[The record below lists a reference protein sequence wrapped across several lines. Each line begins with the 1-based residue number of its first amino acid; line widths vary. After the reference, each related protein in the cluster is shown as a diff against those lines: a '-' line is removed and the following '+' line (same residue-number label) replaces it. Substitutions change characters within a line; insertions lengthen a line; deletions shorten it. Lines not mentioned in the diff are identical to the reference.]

1 MTDTSTP
8 FGELDINLKNRR
20 INYFYQLMG
29 SHLSILLIS
38 FLILSLLFVR
48 YVEDFAYQDK
58 AEELE
63 AYGQQILRDLE
74 GPRPAANLEQYVSIL
89 QAQGINFIV
98 FDQQSRILYPIS
110 EAFPPVELTAEEW
123 NLIERGETLVVNR
136 DVQRFENTVTFVAMP
151 YVEDDQLAGGVLLA
165 SPVSGTSEMISE
177 LNRTL
182 LTAMLAALAIA
193 LLLSYLLSKLHV
205 SRLQRMRKATA
216 MVSEGNYN
224 VELPESGYDE
234 FGDLAKDFNG
244 MTVKLQQSNEEIDR
258 LENRRRQF
266 MADVSHEMRTPLTT
280 IAGVVEGLRSGMI
293 EEEQKEKGMNLV
305 SEETKRLMRLVNEN
319 LDYEKIRSNQV
330 TLLKEAVETAELL
343 EIIKEQL
350 EIQAAEKGN
359 KIKIDAPEG
368 QQVYVDMD
376 RIIQVLTNI
385 VKNSIQFTENG
396 EIRLSS
402 FVEPGYTVIEVKDT
416 GAGIDVEEIDLI
428 WRRFFKSDVSRGS
441 GQFGLG
447 LSIVKQLVELHG
459 GDIRVESEKGVGTK
473 FTIRLPDEK

>member
-1 MTDTSTP
+1 M
-8 FGELDINLKNRR
+8 KNRR

-38 FLILSLLFVR
+38 FLILSLLFIR
-48 YVEDFAYQDK
+48 FVEDFAYQDK

-63 AYGQQILRDLE
+63 NYGQEILAELE
-74 GPRPAANLEQYVSIL
+74 GPRPGANLEQYVSIL
-89 QAQGINFIV
+89 QAQNINFIV

-110 EAFPPVELTAEEW
+110 EAFPPVELAPEEW
-123 NLIERGETLVVNR
+123 NTIERGETLVVNR
-136 DVQRFENTVTFVAMP
+136 DVERFEDTVTFVALP
-151 YVEDDQLAGGVLLA
+151 YVEGNQLAGGVLLA
-165 SPVSGTSEMISE
+165 APVSGTSEMIYE

-216 MVSEGNYN
+216 MVSEGNYE
-224 VELPESGYDE
+224 VKLPESGSDE
-234 FGDLAKDFNG
+234 FGDLAKDFNN
-244 MTVKLQQSNEEIDR
+244 MTTKLHASSEEIER

-280 IAGVVEGLRSGMI
+280 IAGVIEGLRSNMI
-293 EEEQKEKGMNLV
+293 EEEQREKGIRLV
-305 SEETKRLMRLVNEN
+305 SEETRRLIRLVNEN

-330 TLLKEAVETAELL
+330 ALLKERMETKELL
-343 EIIKEQL
+343 EIIQDQMEFL
-350 EIQAAEKGN
+350 AAEKGN
-359 KIKIDAPEG
+359 TITIETPEN
-368 QQVYVDMD
+368 QEVYVDMD
-376 RIIQVLTNI
+376 RMIQVLTNI
-385 VKNSIQFTENG
+385 VKNSIQFTSNG

-402 FVEPGYTVIEVKDT
+402 YSEPGFTIIEVEDT
-416 GAGIDVEEIDLI
+416 GNGINVEEIDLI

-459 GDIRVESEKGVGTK
+459 GDIRVESEQGKGTK
-473 FTIRLPDEK
+473 FIIRLPDEK

>member
-1 MTDTSTP
+1 
-8 FGELDINLKNRR
+8 
-20 INYFYQLMG
+20 MG

-38 FLILSLLFVR
+38 FLILSLLFIR
-48 YVEDFAYQDK
+48 FVEDFAYQDK

-63 AYGQQILRDLE
+63 NYGEQILAELE
-74 GPRPAANLEQYVSIL
+74 GPRPGVNLEPYVSIL
-89 QAQGINFIV
+89 QAQNINFIV

-110 EAFPPVELTAEEW
+110 EAFPPVELSPEEW
-123 NLIERGETLVVNR
+123 NTIERGETLVVNR
-136 DVQRFENTVTFVAMP
+136 DVERFEDTVTFVALP
-151 YVEDDQLAGGVLLA
+151 YVEGNQLAGGVLLA
-165 SPVSGTSEMISE
+165 APVSGTSEMIFE

-216 MVSEGNYN
+216 MVSEGNYD
-224 VELPESGYDE
+224 VKLPESASDE
-234 FGDLAKDFNG
+234 FGDLAKDFNN
-244 MTVKLQQSNEEIDR
+244 MTTKLHASNEEIER

-280 IAGVVEGLRSGMI
+280 IAGVIEGLRSNMI
-293 EEEQKEKGMNLV
+293 EEEQREKGIRLV

-330 TLLKEAVETAELL
+330 TLLKEPVETKELL
-343 EIIKEQL
+343 EIIQDQMEFL
-350 EIQAAEKGN
+350 AAEKGN
-359 KIKIDAPEG
+359 TITIEAPEA
-368 QQVYVDMD
+368 QEVFVDMD

-385 VKNSIQFTENG
+385 VKNSIQFTDNG

-402 FVEPGYTVIEVKDT
+402 YSEPGFTFIEVEDT
-416 GAGIDVEEIDLI
+416 GSGINVEEIDLI

-459 GDIRVESEKGVGTK
+459 GDIRVESEQGKGTK
-473 FTIRLPDEK
+473 FIIRLPDEK

>member
-1 MTDTSTP
+1 M
-8 FGELDINLKNRR
+8 KNRR

-38 FLILSLLFVR
+38 FLILSLLFIR
-48 YVEDFAYQDK
+48 FVEDFAYQDK

-63 AYGQQILRDLE
+63 NYGQEILAVLE
-74 GPRPAANLEQYVSIL
+74 GPRPAVNLEQYVSIL
-89 QAQGINFIV
+89 QAQNINFIV

-110 EAFPPVELTAEEW
+110 EAFPPVELSPEEW
-123 NLIERGETLVVNR
+123 NTIERGETLVVNR
-136 DVQRFENTVTFVAMP
+136 DVERFEDTVTFVALP
-151 YVEDDQLAGGVLLA
+151 YVEGNQLAGGVLLA
-165 SPVSGTSEMISE
+165 APVSGTSEMIYE

-216 MVSEGNYN
+216 MVSEGNYD
-224 VELPESGYDE
+224 VKLPESGSDE
-234 FGDLAKDFNG
+234 FGDLAKDFNN
-244 MTVKLQQSNEEIDR
+244 MTTKLHASNEEIER

-280 IAGVVEGLRSGMI
+280 IAGVIEGLRSNMI
-293 EEEQKEKGMNLV
+293 EEEQREKGIRLV
-305 SEETKRLMRLVNEN
+305 SEETRRLIRLVNEN

-330 TLLKEAVETAELL
+330 TLLKERVETKELL
-343 EIIKEQL
+343 EIIQDQMEFL
-350 EIQAAEKGN
+350 AAEKGDT
-359 KIKIDAPEG
+359 ITIEAPED
-368 QQVYVDMD
+368 QEVYVDMD

-385 VKNSIQFTENG
+385 VKNSIQFTDNG

-402 FVEPGYTVIEVKDT
+402 YSEPGFTIIEVADT
-416 GAGIDVEEIDLI
+416 GSGINVEEIDLI

-459 GDIRVESEKGVGTK
+459 GDIRVESEQGKGTR
-473 FTIRLPDEK
+473 FIIRLPDEK

>member
-1 MTDTSTP
+1 
-8 FGELDINLKNRR
+8 
-20 INYFYQLMG
+20 MG
-29 SHLSILLIS
+29 SHLSILLVS

-48 YVEDFAYQDK
+48 FVEEFAYQDK

-63 AYGQQILRDLE
+63 SYGQQILRELE
-74 GPRPAANLEQYVSIL
+74 GPQPAANLEQYVSIL
-89 QAQGINFIV
+89 QAQNINFIV

-110 EAFPPVELTAEEW
+110 EAFPPVELTPEEW

-136 DVQRFENTVTFVAMP
+136 DVRRFENTVTFVALP
-151 YVEDDQLAGGVLLA
+151 YVEGSQLAGGVLLA
-165 SPVSGTSEMISE
+165 SPISGTSEMIYE

-234 FGDLAKDFNG
+234 FGDLARDFNG
-244 MTVKLQQSNEEIDR
+244 MTAKLQQSNEEIDR

-280 IAGVVEGLRSGMI
+280 IAGVIEGLRSNMI
-293 EEEQKEKGMNLV
+293 EEDQKEKGMNLV

-330 TLLKEAVETAELL
+330 TLLKERVETRELL
-343 EIIKEQL
+343 EIIKEQM
-350 EIQAAEKGN
+350 EFQAAEKGN
-359 KIKIDAPEG
+359 SIEIDAPEG

-396 EIRLSS
+396 EIRLAS
-402 FVEPGYTVIEVKDT
+402 FSEPEYTVIEVEDT
-416 GAGIDVEEIDLI
+416 GAGIDVEEIGLI

-459 GDIRVESEKGVGTK
+459 GDIRVESEKGKGTK
-473 FTIRLPDEK
+473 FVIRLPDAK

>member
-1 MTDTSTP
+1 
-8 FGELDINLKNRR
+8 
-20 INYFYQLMG
+20 MG
-29 SHLSILLIS
+29 SHLSILLVS

-48 YVEDFAYQDK
+48 FVEDFAYEDK

-63 AYGQQILRDLE
+63 NYGQQILTELE
-74 GPRPAANLEQYVSIL
+74 GPQPAANLEQYVSIL
-89 QAQGINFIV
+89 QAQNINFIV

-110 EAFPPVELTAEEW
+110 EAFPPVDLTSEEW
-123 NLIERGETLVVNR
+123 DTIERGETLVVNR
-136 DVQRFENTVTFVAMP
+136 DVQRFEDTVTFVALP
-151 YVEDDQLAGGVLLA
+151 YVEGNQLAGGVLLA
-165 SPVSGTSEMISE
+165 APVSGTSEMIFE

-216 MVSEGNYN
+216 MVSEGNYD
-224 VELPESGYDE
+224 VKLPESGYDE
-234 FGDLAKDFNG
+234 FGDLAKDFNN
-244 MTVKLQQSNEEIDR
+244 MTMKLHESNEEIER

-280 IAGVVEGLRSGMI
+280 IAGVIEGLRSDMI
-293 EEEQKEKGMNLV
+293 EERQREKGIRLV

-330 TLLKEAVETAELL
+330 TLLKETVETEELL
-343 EIIKEQL
+343 EIIQEQMEFL
-350 EIQAAEKGN
+350 AAEKGN
-359 KIKIDAPEG
+359 TIKIDAPEG

-385 VKNSIQFTENG
+385 VKNSIQFTDNG

-402 FVEPGYTVIEVKDT
+402 FSEPGYTGIRVEDT
-416 GAGIDVEEIDLI
+416 GSGIDVEEIDLI

-459 GDIRVESEKGVGTK
+459 GDIRVESEKGKGTS
-473 FTIRLPDEK
+473 FIIRLPNEK

>member
-1 MTDTSTP
+1 
-8 FGELDINLKNRR
+8 
-20 INYFYQLMG
+20 MG

-38 FLILSLLFVR
+38 FLILSLLFIR
-48 YVEDFAYQDK
+48 FVEDFAYQDK

-63 AYGQQILRDLE
+63 NYGQEILAVLE
-74 GPRPAANLEQYVSIL
+74 GPRPAVNLEQYVSIL
-89 QAQGINFIV
+89 QAQNINFIV

-110 EAFPPVELTAEEW
+110 EAFPPVELSPEEW
-123 NLIERGETLVVNR
+123 NTIERGETLVVNR
-136 DVQRFENTVTFVAMP
+136 DVERFEDTVTFVALP
-151 YVEDDQLAGGVLLA
+151 YVEGNQLAGGVLLA
-165 SPVSGTSEMISE
+165 APVSGTSEMIYE

-216 MVSEGNYN
+216 MVSEGNYD
-224 VELPESGYDE
+224 VKLPESGSDE
-234 FGDLAKDFNG
+234 FGDLAKDFNN
-244 MTVKLQQSNEEIDR
+244 MTTKLHASNEEIER

-280 IAGVVEGLRSGMI
+280 IAGVIEGLRSNMI
-293 EEEQKEKGMNLV
+293 EEEQREKGIRLV
-305 SEETKRLMRLVNEN
+305 SEETRRLIRLVNEN

-330 TLLKEAVETAELL
+330 TLLKERVETKELL
-343 EIIKEQL
+343 EIIQDQMEFL
-350 EIQAAEKGN
+350 AAEKGDT
-359 KIKIDAPEG
+359 ITIEAPED
-368 QQVYVDMD
+368 QEVYVDMD

-385 VKNSIQFTENG
+385 VKNSIQFTDNG

-402 FVEPGYTVIEVKDT
+402 YSEPGFTIIEVADT
-416 GAGIDVEEIDLI
+416 GSGINVEEIDLI

-459 GDIRVESEKGVGTK
+459 GDIRVESEQGKGTR
-473 FTIRLPDEK
+473 FIIRLPDEK

>member
-1 MTDTSTP
+1 
-8 FGELDINLKNRR
+8 
-20 INYFYQLMG
+20 MG
-29 SHLSILLIS
+29 SHLSVLLIS

-48 YVEDFAYQDK
+48 FVEDFAYEDK

-63 AYGQQILRDLE
+63 NYGQQILTDLE
-74 GPRPAANLEQYVSIL
+74 SPRPAENLEQYVSIL
-89 QAQGINFIV
+89 QAQNINFIV
-98 FDQQSRILYPIS
+98 FDQQSRILYPLS
-110 EAFPPVELTAEEW
+110 EAFPPVELTTEEW
-123 NLIERGETLVVNR
+123 NTIERGETLVVNR
-136 DVQRFENTVTFVAMP
+136 DVQRFEDTVTFVALP
-151 YVEDDQLAGGVLLA
+151 YVENNQLAGGVLLA
-165 SPVSGTSEMISE
+165 APVSGTSEIIFE

-216 MVSEGNYN
+216 MVSEGNYD
-224 VELPESGYDE
+224 VKLPESGYDE
-234 FGDLAKDFNG
+234 FGDLAKDFNK
-244 MTVKLQQSNEEIDR
+244 MTTKLHESNEEIER

-280 IAGVVEGLRSGMI
+280 IAGVIEGLRSDMI
-293 EEEQKEKGMNLV
+293 EEQQREKGIRLV

-330 TLLKEAVETAELL
+330 TLLKETVETQELL
-343 EIIKEQL
+343 EIIQEQMEFL
-350 EIQAAEKGN
+350 AAEKN
-359 KIKIDAPEG
+359 NLIKIAAPEG
-368 QQVYVDMD
+368 QLVSVDMD

-385 VKNSIQFTENG
+385 VKNSIQFTDNG
-396 EIRLSS
+396 EILLSS
-402 FVEPGYTVIEVKDT
+402 FSDPGYTIIEVTDT
-416 GAGIDVEEIDLI
+416 GSGINVEEIDLI

-459 GDIRVESEKGVGTK
+459 GKIQVESEEGKGTK
-473 FTIRLPDEK
+473 FIIRLPDEK

>member
-1 MTDTSTP
+1 
-8 FGELDINLKNRR
+8 
-20 INYFYQLMG
+20 MG
-29 SHLSILLIS
+29 SHLSILLVS
-38 FLILSLLFVR
+38 FLILSLLFIR
-48 YVEDFAYQDK
+48 FVEDFAYQDK

-63 AYGQQILRDLE
+63 NYGEQILMDLE

-89 QAQGINFIV
+89 QAQNINFIV

-110 EAFPPVELTAEEW
+110 EAFPPVELSPEEW
-123 NLIERGETLVVNR
+123 TTIEQGETLVVNR
-136 DVQRFENTVTFVAMP
+136 DVERFEDTVTFVALP
-151 YVEDDQLAGGVLLA
+151 YVEGNQLAGGVLLA
-165 SPVSGTSEMISE
+165 APVSGTSEMIGE

-216 MVSEGNYN
+216 MVSEGNYD
-224 VELPESGYDE
+224 VKLPESGYDE
-234 FGDLAKDFNG
+234 FGDLAIDFNN
-244 MTVKLQQSNEEIDR
+244 MTTKLNASNEEIER

-280 IAGVVEGLRSGMI
+280 IAGVIEGLRSDMI
-293 EEEQKEKGMNLV
+293 EEEQREKGIRLV
-305 SEETKRLMRLVNEN
+305 NEETRRLIRLVNEN

-330 TLLKEAVETAELL
+330 TLLKERVETKELL
-343 EIIKEQL
+343 EIIQDQMEFL
-350 EIQAAEKGN
+350 AAEKGN
-359 KIKIDAPEG
+359 TITIEAPED
-368 QQVYVDMD
+368 QEVYVDMD

-385 VKNSIQFTENG
+385 VKNSIQFTDSG

-402 FVEPGYTVIEVKDT
+402 YSEPGFTIIEVADT
-416 GAGIDVEEIDLI
+416 GSGIDVEEIDLI

-459 GDIRVESEKGVGTK
+459 GDIRVESEKGKGTK
-473 FTIRLPDEK
+473 FIIRLPDEK

>member
-1 MTDTSTP
+1 M
-8 FGELDINLKNRR
+8 KNRR

-48 YVEDFAYQDK
+48 FVEDFAYQDK

-63 AYGQQILRDLE
+63 NYGEQILTELE
-74 GPRPAANLEQYVSIL
+74 GPRPGVNLEPYVSIL
-89 QAQGINFIV
+89 QAQNINFIV
-98 FDQQSRILYPIS
+98 FNQQSRILYPIS
-110 EAFPPVELTAEEW
+110 EAFPPVELTVEEW
-123 NLIERGETLVVNR
+123 DTIERGETLVVNR
-136 DVQRFENTVTFVAMP
+136 DVQRFEDTVTFVALP
-151 YVEDDQLAGGVLLA
+151 YVESNQLVGGVLLA
-165 SPVSGTSEMISE
+165 APVSGTSEMIFE

-216 MVSEGNYN
+216 MVSEGNYD
-224 VELPESGYDE
+224 VKLTESGYDE
-234 FGDLAKDFNG
+234 FGDLAKDFND
-244 MTVKLQQSNEEIDR
+244 MTAKLHKSNEEIER

-280 IAGVVEGLRSGMI
+280 IAGVIEGLRSDMI
-293 EEEQKEKGMNLV
+293 KEEQREKGIRLV

-330 TLLKEAVETAELL
+330 SLLKESVETKELL
-343 EIIKEQL
+343 EIIQEQMEFL
-350 EIQAAEKGN
+350 AAEKGN
-359 KIKIDAPEG
+359 SIIIDAPED
-368 QQVYVDMD
+368 QKVYVDMD

-396 EIRLSS
+396 EIRITSYS
-402 FVEPGYTVIEVKDT
+402 EPGYAIIEVEDT
-416 GAGIDVEEIDLI
+416 GSGIDVEEIDLI

-459 GDIRVESEKGVGTK
+459 GDVRVESELEKGTK
-473 FTIRLPDEK
+473 FIIRLPDEK

>member
-1 MTDTSTP
+1 
-8 FGELDINLKNRR
+8 
-20 INYFYQLMG
+20 MG
-29 SHLSILLIS
+29 SHLSILLVS

-48 YVEDFAYQDK
+48 FVEEFAYQDK

-63 AYGQQILRDLE
+63 SYGQEILRELE
-74 GPRPAANLEQYVSIL
+74 GPQPAANLEQYVSIL
-89 QAQGINFIV
+89 QAQNINFIV

-136 DVQRFENTVTFVAMP
+136 DVRRFENTVTFVALP
-151 YVEDDQLAGGVLLA
+151 YVEGSQLAGGVLLA
-165 SPVSGTSEMISE
+165 SPVSGTSEMIYE

-224 VELPESGYDE
+224 VKLPESGYDE
-234 FGDLAKDFNG
+234 FGDLARDFNG
-244 MTVKLQQSNEEIDR
+244 MTSKLQQSTEEIDR

-280 IAGVVEGLRSGMI
+280 IAGVIEGLRSNMI
-293 EEEQKEKGMNLV
+293 EEDQKEKGMNLV

-330 TLLKEAVETAELL
+330 TLLKERVETRELL
-343 EIIKEQL
+343 EIIKEQM
-350 EIQAAEKGN
+350 EFQAAEKGN
-359 KIKIDAPEG
+359 SIEIDAPEG
-368 QQVYVDMD
+368 QQAYVDMD

-396 EIRLSS
+396 EIRLAS
-402 FVEPGYTVIEVKDT
+402 FSEPEYTVIEVEDT
-416 GAGIDVEEIDLI
+416 GAGIDVEEIGLI

-459 GDIRVESEKGVGTK
+459 GDIRVESEKGKGTK
-473 FTIRLPDEK
+473 FVIRLPDAK

>member
-1 MTDTSTP
+1 
-8 FGELDINLKNRR
+8 
-20 INYFYQLMG
+20 MG
-29 SHLSILLIS
+29 SHLSILLVS

-63 AYGQQILRDLE
+63 AYGEQILLDLE

-110 EAFPPVELTAEEW
+110 EAFPPVELTTDEW

-136 DVQRFENTVTFVAMP
+136 DVERFENSVTFVALP
-151 YVEDDQLAGGVLLA
+151 YVEGGQLAGGVLLA
-165 SPVSGTSEMISE
+165 APVSGTSEMIAE

-182 LTAMLAALAIA
+182 LTTMVAALAIA

-244 MTVKLQQSNEEIDR
+244 MTAKLQQSNDEIER

-280 IAGVVEGLRSGMI
+280 IAGVIEGLRSDMI
-293 EEEQKEKGMNLV
+293 EEAQREKGMKLV

-330 TLLKEAVETAELL
+330 TLLKESVETQELL
-343 EIIKEQL
+343 EIIQEQM
-350 EIQAAEKGN
+350 EFQAAERN
-359 KIKIDAPEG
+359 NRILISAPEG
-368 QQVYVDMD
+368 QQVDVDMD

-385 VKNSIQFTENG
+385 VKNSIQFTDNG

-402 FVEPGYTVIEVKDT
+402 FSEPGYTVIEVEDT
-416 GAGIDVEEIDLI
+416 GTGIDVEEIDLI
-428 WRRFFKSDVSRGS
+428 WRRFFKSDASRGS

-459 GDIRVESEKGVGTK
+459 GDIRVESEKGKGTK
-473 FTIRLPDEK
+473 FIIRLPDAQ

>member
-1 MTDTSTP
+1 M
-8 FGELDINLKNRR
+8 KNRR

-38 FLILSLLFVR
+38 FLILSLLFIR
-48 YVEDFAYQDK
+48 FVEDFAYQDK

-63 AYGQQILRDLE
+63 NYGQEILAVLE
-74 GPRPAANLEQYVSIL
+74 GPRPAVNLEQYVSIL
-89 QAQGINFIV
+89 QAQNINFIV

-110 EAFPPVELTAEEW
+110 EAFPPVELSPEEW
-123 NLIERGETLVVNR
+123 NTIERGETLVVNR
-136 DVQRFENTVTFVAMP
+136 DVERFEDTVTFVALP
-151 YVEDDQLAGGVLLA
+151 YVEGNQLAGGVLLA
-165 SPVSGTSEMISE
+165 APVSGTSEMIYE

-216 MVSEGNYN
+216 MVSEGNYD
-224 VELPESGYDE
+224 VKLPESGSDE
-234 FGDLAKDFNG
+234 FGDLAKDFNN
-244 MTVKLQQSNEEIDR
+244 MTTKLHASNEEIER

-280 IAGVVEGLRSGMI
+280 IAGVIEGLRSNMI
-293 EEEQKEKGMNLV
+293 EEEQREKGIRLV
-305 SEETKRLMRLVNEN
+305 SEETRRLIRLVNEN

-330 TLLKEAVETAELL
+330 TLLKERVETKELL
-343 EIIKEQL
+343 EIIQDQMEFL
-350 EIQAAEKGN
+350 AAEKGDT
-359 KIKIDAPEG
+359 ITIEAPED
-368 QQVYVDMD
+368 QEVYVDMD

-385 VKNSIQFTENG
+385 VKNSIQFTDNG

-402 FVEPGYTVIEVKDT
+402 YSEPGFTIIEVADT
-416 GAGIDVEEIDLI
+416 GSGINVEEIDLI

-459 GDIRVESEKGVGTK
+459 GDIRVESEQGKGTDRKSVV
-473 FTIRLPDEK
+473 

>member
-1 MTDTSTP
+1 
-8 FGELDINLKNRR
+8 
-20 INYFYQLMG
+20 MG

-38 FLILSLLFVR
+38 FLILSLLFIR
-48 YVEDFAYQDK
+48 FVEDFAYQDK

-63 AYGQQILRDLE
+63 NYGQEILAELE
-74 GPRPAANLEQYVSIL
+74 GPRPGANLEQYVSIL
-89 QAQGINFIV
+89 QAQNINFIV

-110 EAFPPVELTAEEW
+110 EAFPPVELAPEEW
-123 NLIERGETLVVNR
+123 NTIERGETLVVNR
-136 DVQRFENTVTFVAMP
+136 DVERFEDTVTFVALP
-151 YVEDDQLAGGVLLA
+151 YVEGNQLAGGVLLA
-165 SPVSGTSEMISE
+165 APVSGTSEMIYE

-216 MVSEGNYN
+216 MVSEGNYE
-224 VELPESGYDE
+224 VKLPESGSDE
-234 FGDLAKDFNG
+234 FGDLAKDFNN
-244 MTVKLQQSNEEIDR
+244 MTTKLHASSEEIER

-280 IAGVVEGLRSGMI
+280 IAGVIEGLRSNMI
-293 EEEQKEKGMNLV
+293 EEEQREKGIRLV
-305 SEETKRLMRLVNEN
+305 SEETRRLIRLVNEN

-330 TLLKEAVETAELL
+330 ALLKERMETKELL
-343 EIIKEQL
+343 EIIQDQMEFL
-350 EIQAAEKGN
+350 AAEKGN
-359 KIKIDAPEG
+359 TITIETPEN
-368 QQVYVDMD
+368 QEVYVDMD
-376 RIIQVLTNI
+376 RMIQVLTNI
-385 VKNSIQFTENG
+385 VKNSIQFTSNG

-402 FVEPGYTVIEVKDT
+402 YSEPGFTIIEVEDT
-416 GAGIDVEEIDLI
+416 GNGINVEEIDLI

-459 GDIRVESEKGVGTK
+459 GDIRVESEQGKGTK
-473 FTIRLPDEK
+473 FIIRLPDEK

>member
-1 MTDTSTP
+1 MA
-8 FGELDINLKNRR
+8 
-20 INYFYQLMG
+20 

-48 YVEDFAYQDK
+48 FVEDFAYQDK

-63 AYGQQILRDLE
+63 NYGEQILSVLE
-74 GPRPAANLEQYVSIL
+74 EPRPAANLEQYVSIL
-89 QAQGINFIV
+89 EAQNINFIV

-110 EAFPPVELTAEEW
+110 EAFPPVDLRAEEW
-123 NLIERGETLVVNR
+123 NTIERGETLVVNR
-136 DVQRFENTVTFVAMP
+136 DVQRFENTVTFVALP
-151 YVEDDQLAGGVLLA
+151 YVVDNQLEGGVLLA
-165 SPVSGTSEMISE
+165 APVSGTSEMIFE

-193 LLLSYLLSKLHV
+193 LLLSYLLSKQHV

-216 MVSEGNYN
+216 MVSEGNYD
-224 VELPESGYDE
+224 VKLPESGYDE
-234 FGDLAKDFNG
+234 FGDLAKDFNY
-244 MTVKLQQSNEEIDR
+244 MTTKLSHSNEEIER

-280 IAGVVEGLRSGMI
+280 IAGVIEGLRSDMI
-293 EEEQKEKGMNLV
+293 EEEQREKGIRLV

-330 TLLKEAVETAELL
+330 TLLKESVETQELL
-343 EIIKEQL
+343 EIIQEQMEFL
-350 EIQAAEKGN
+350 AAEKGN
-359 KIKIDAPEG
+359 TIKIAAPEG

-385 VKNSIQFTENG
+385 VKNSIQFTDNG
-396 EIRLSS
+396 EIFLSS
-402 FVEPGYTVIEVKDT
+402 FSEPGYTVIEVEDT
-416 GAGIDVEEIDLI
+416 GSGINVEEIDLI
-428 WRRFFKSDVSRGS
+428 WRRFFKSDASRGS

-459 GDIRVESEKGVGTK
+459 GEIRVESEREKGTK
-473 FTIRLPDEK
+473 FIIRLPEET

>member
-1 MTDTSTP
+1 M
-8 FGELDINLKNRR
+8 FIR
-20 INYFYQLMG
+20 F
-29 SHLSILLIS
+29 
-38 FLILSLLFVR
+38 
-48 YVEDFAYQDK
+48 VEDFAYQDK

-63 AYGQQILRDLE
+63 NYGQEILAVLE
-74 GPRPAANLEQYVSIL
+74 GPRPAVNLEQYVSIL
-89 QAQGINFIV
+89 QAQNINFIV

-110 EAFPPVELTAEEW
+110 EAFPPVELSPEEW
-123 NLIERGETLVVNR
+123 NTIERGETLVVNR
-136 DVQRFENTVTFVAMP
+136 DVERFEDTVTFVALP
-151 YVEDDQLAGGVLLA
+151 YVEGNQLAGGVLLA
-165 SPVSGTSEMISE
+165 APVSGTSEMIYE

-216 MVSEGNYN
+216 MVSEGNYD
-224 VELPESGYDE
+224 VKLPESGSDE
-234 FGDLAKDFNG
+234 FGDLAKDFNN
-244 MTVKLQQSNEEIDR
+244 MTTKLHASNEEIER

-280 IAGVVEGLRSGMI
+280 IAGVIEGLRSDMI
-293 EEEQKEKGMNLV
+293 EEEQREKGIRLV
-305 SEETKRLMRLVNEN
+305 SEETRRLIRLVNEN

-330 TLLKEAVETAELL
+330 TLLKERVETKELL
-343 EIIKEQL
+343 EIIQDQMEFL
-350 EIQAAEKGN
+350 AAEKGDT
-359 KIKIDAPEG
+359 ITIEAPEG
-368 QQVYVDMD
+368 QEVYVDMD

-385 VKNSIQFTENG
+385 VKNSIQFTDNG

-402 FVEPGYTVIEVKDT
+402 YSEPGFTIIEVADT
-416 GAGIDVEEIDLI
+416 GSGINVEEIDLI

-459 GDIRVESEKGVGTK
+459 GDIRVESEQGKGTR
-473 FTIRLPDEK
+473 FIIRLPDET